1 MIINLGHP
9 AHPKAEILKVDFR
22 ANQVDFR
29 WLNED
34 ESPSEIYPGD
44 CVLSVDLSCA
54 VSAADVEVA
63 VQTAFA
69 EQLKAE

>member
-44 CVLSVDLSCA
+44 CVLSVDLSETT
-54 VSAADVEVA
+54 SALEVETAIQAAFVA
-63 VQTAFA
+63 ELAG
-69 EQLKAE
+69 